1 MGNEIVQANYPD
13 LENIASQFGSLNES
27 AAAMQA
33 NIRRAFEPLAGG
45 GWIGRGSE
53 AFVAE
58 MDSEMF
64 PAIERMIQALEAG
77 RAVTTEISNLLHQA
91 EEEAASVYKGDPF
104 GGGAGGTGGGGAGGG
119 GASGAGG
126 GGGGGGSLN
135 GPTGAFNPSLSV
147 KSTGV
152 GLNLF
157 NGSLFSAKA
166 EGQKGIFGGSAEVKA
181 GTGAAGIR
189 FGKDDK
195 GKFTAGAYASA
206 SVLEASANGRIGSK
220 DWGATGGVSGKALSA
235 DAFAGYKDGTIGASI
250 GGTLASA
257 KGEVGTN
264 IAGTNVSVN
273 GEIGLKLEAGIS
285 IGKNTQVKLGPV
297 SFGFSFGKGK

>member
-13 LENIASQFGSLNES
+13 LEGIASQFGSLNE
-27 AAAMQA
+27 AAEAMKAQ
-33 NIRRAFEPLAGG
+33 IRSAFEPLAGG
-45 GWIGRGSE
+45 GWVGRGSE
-53 AFVAE
+53 AFIAE

-64 PAIERMIQALEAG
+64 PAIDRMIQALEAG
-77 RAVTTEISNLLHQA
+77 RAVTTEISNIMHQA
-91 EEEAASVYKGDPF
+91 EEEAAAVYKGDPF
-104 GGGAGGTGGGGAGGG
+104 AGGSGGGGGAGGTGGGGGAGG
-119 GASGAGG
+119 SGG
-126 GGGGGGSLN
+126 GGGGLN
-135 GPTGAFNPSLSV
+135 GPTGAFNPSLGV

-189 FGKDDK
+189 FGKDDN

-206 SVLEASANGRIGSK
+206 SVLEAAANGRIGSK
-220 DWGATGGVSGKALSA
+220 KWGATGGVSGKALSA

-264 IAGTNVSVN
+264 IAGANVSVN